1 MLKSSPD
8 SIMKACQQYTALC
21 ESGQIKRPD
30 FWHFCG
36 WFGEVADDVSKF
48 IKSDGAV
55 GCGFDPAADAEQ
67 RNETMKKQD
76 SSKNRAAAD
85 ALRRLYTIRYLLVF
99 KGEFQMKEISDR
111 PYRIKVTCRKSLV
124 EELVFFYEVEHDG
137 EIYARFNGCD
147 HQWNAGDEAC
157 KLCHADAYQKLITG
171 CAE

>member
-8 SIMKACQQYTALC
+8 SIMKDCQRYTALC

-36 WFGEVADDVSKF
+36 WLGEVADDVSKF

-67 RNETMKKQD
+67 RNETLKKQD

-85 ALRRLYTIRYLLVF
+85 ALRRLCTFIRGQYSTSPAWSGAQTNKAVFNQRQDFDGAALVD
-99 KGEFQMKEISDR
+99 KKDVNASGDVQL
-111 PYRIKVTCRKSLV
+111 RILGG
-124 EELVFFYEVEHDG
+124 F
-137 EIYARFNGCD
+137 
-147 HQWNAGDEAC
+147 GDI
-157 KLCHADAYQKLITG
+157 ADAFD
-171 CAE
+171 

>member
-8 SIMKACQQYTALC
+8 TIMNACRQYTSLC

-76 SSKNRAAAD
+76 FAKNRAAAD

-147 HQWNAGDEAC
+147 HQWNADDEAC
-157 KLCHADAYQKLITG
+157 KLCQIQTED
-171 CAE
+171 